1 MENKPA
7 VAKFFK
13 LNSSKESNLALFNT
27 KIKELYANFQE
38 HNYAAIPTLEID
50 ELQYYVSAMEKVNS
64 EESINGERLYHLLLT
79 ISRVDTKSQVVL
91 ANIEQSIDIRKREI
105 EHGENEGLV
114 VDTRLIFDPFRQI
127 IVVYNQRGTINNH
140 DLARFFCKVIDVRG
154 LRFEI
159 ILNAEAF
166 NRLDNLDV
174 AQSVTYTIA
183 SPDNFKSFRDDSRS
197 ENGDLKFA
205 SALSGESMKI
215 TISSA
220 SLTKRKLWEK
230 ISGILSN
237 ENLKVTTAKVA
248 GLKDGIFEPIDLI
261 KNKLLY
267 SGNIQYENTLDDRA
281 IYAFL
286 NTAYYYHFEY
296 LKRMY
301 TPRF

>member
-7 VAKFFK
+7 TAKFFK

-38 HNYAAIPTLEID
+38 RNYAAIPTLEID
-50 ELQYYVSAMEKVNS
+50 GLQYYISAMEKVNS
-64 EESINGERLYHLLLT
+64 EEIINSERLYHLLLT
-79 ISRVDTKSQVVL
+79 ISRVDTQSPIVL
-91 ANIEQSIDIRKREI
+91 ADTEQNIDIRKREV

-114 VDTRLIFDPFRQI
+114 VETRLIFDPFRQV

-140 DLARFFCKVIDVRG
+140 DLKRFFCKIINVRG

-174 AQSVTYTIA
+174 AQSITYTIA
-183 SPDNFKSFRDDSRS
+183 SPDNFRSFRNDSRS

-205 SALSGESMKI
+205 SALSGELMKI
-215 TISSA
+215 TINSA
-220 SLTKRKLWEK
+220 SLTKRKLKEK
-230 ISGILSN
+230 ISGIFSN
-237 ENLKVTTAKVA
+237 ENLNVTTAKIE

-267 SGNIQYENTLDDRA
+267 SGNIQYESTLDDRA

-286 NTAYYYHFEY
+286 NTAYYYHLKY

-301 TPRF
+301 IPRF